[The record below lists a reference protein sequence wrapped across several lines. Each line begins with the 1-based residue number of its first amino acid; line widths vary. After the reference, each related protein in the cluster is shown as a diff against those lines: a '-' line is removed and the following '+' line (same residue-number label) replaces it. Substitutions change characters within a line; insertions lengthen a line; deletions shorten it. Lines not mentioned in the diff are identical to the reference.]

1 VLDGDRLVLGLVLAV
16 SVALAVS
23 LALAP
28 VESEAVAVA
37 LELGVTD
44 GVPELLA
51 VCTQHSTTTA
61 RMRRTSIEQQPAA
74 SVCC

>member
-1 VLDGDRLVLGLVLAV
+1 
-16 SVALAVS
+16 
-23 LALAP
+23 

-51 VCTQHSTTTA
+51 VCRQHNGGADEKAPYETA
-61 RMRRTSIEQQPAA
+61 AGM
-74 SVCC
+74 